1 MSETLKKYG
10 KQPQFKTWAMI
21 SDQRG
26 FRFQEWDELD
36 ESNKL
41 VWIKKYIYEIIDPYD
56 GRSPAERDSKNPMFK
71 KDPRQLKLSRWK
83 KSFMAGNL
91 RELNQVEY
99 FFECERMKFQLDYS
113 HKTRIQQNTE
123 IMCLKRTN
131 AYLKEENKKYQT
143 MEEQNEKYQWEIIDL
158 KNTIERL
165 QEQLKGYQVDNLSEK
180 TL

>member
-1 MSETLKKYG
+1 MSENLKKYG

-21 SDQRG
+21 SDKRG

-56 GRSPAERDSKNPMFK
+56 CRSPEERDTRNATFK

-83 KSFMAGNL
+83 KTFMAGSL

-99 FFECERMKFQLDYS
+99 FYECERMKFLLSDNQKN
-113 HKTRIQQNTE
+113 HIQKNAE
-123 IMCLKRTN
+123 LMCLRKTN
-131 AYLKEENKKYQT
+131 AYLKADNKKYQT
-143 MEEQNEKYQWEIIDL
+143 MDEENDKLQWEIIDL
-158 KNTIERL
+158 KNNIQELENRL
-165 QEQLKGYQVDNLSEK
+165 EVKGYQLDNLS
-180 TL
+180 